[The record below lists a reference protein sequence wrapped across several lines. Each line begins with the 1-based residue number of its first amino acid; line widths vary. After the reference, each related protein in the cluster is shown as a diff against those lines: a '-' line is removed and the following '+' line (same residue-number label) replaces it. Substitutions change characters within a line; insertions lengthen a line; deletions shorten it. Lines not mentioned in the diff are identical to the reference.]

1 MMAKLDKEQIAWDLR
16 GNVVVFINDKLALRE
31 WVHRLFMKV
40 NSPVLHSDLCGQHA
54 WYGVSY
60 VGISAVI
67 IMNHD
72 EKLDNYGIHVS
83 LLPAEIDNMERNTVE
98 LLMSLEGIESAYDA
112 ERDKFNHAVKLA
124 IYKPNTMNIYV
135 FGKGQFINIYTPRD
149 KWERRN
155 FSFKIQA
162 YDSLD
167 ALEHDSDLRLRIM
180 QILESPK
187 GFRDTQLLQQVS
199 P

>member
-1 MMAKLDKEQIAWDLR
+1 MAKLDKEQIAWDLR
-16 GNVVVFINDKLALRE
+16 GNVAVFINDKLALRE
-31 WVHRLFMKV
+31 WVHGLVLKV

-72 EKLDNYGIHVS
+72 EKLGDYGIHVS
-83 LLPAEIDNMERNTVE
+83 LLPTEIDNMEKDTVE
-98 LLMSLEGIESAYDA
+98 LIMSLEGIESAYDV

-124 IYKPNTMNIYV
+124 INKSNTMNIYV
-135 FGKGQFINIYTPRD
+135 FGKGQFISIYTPRD
-149 KWERRN
+149 KQERRN
-155 FSFKIQA
+155 FSFKIRA

-180 QILESPK
+180 QILERPK
-187 GFRDTQLLQQVS
+187 SFRDAQLLQQTS

>member
-1 MMAKLDKEQIAWDLR
+1 MTKLDKEQIAWDLR
-16 GNVVVFINDKLALRE
+16 GNVAVFINDKLALRE
-31 WVHRLFMKV
+31 WLHGLVLKV

-60 VGISAVI
+60 VGMSAVI
-67 IMNHD
+67 TMDHD
-72 EKLDNYGIHVS
+72 EELGDYKIHVS

-112 ERDKFNHAVKLA
+112 ERDKFNHVVKLA
-124 IYKPNTMNIYV
+124 TYKSNAMNIYV
-135 FGKGQFINIYTPRD
+135 FGKGQFISIYTPRD

-155 FSFKIQA
+155 YSFKIRA

-180 QILESPK
+180 QILERPK
-187 GFRDTQLLQQVS
+187 GFRDAQLLQQVS
-199 P
+199 S

>member
-1 MMAKLDKEQIAWDLR
+1 MTKLDKEQIAWDLR
-16 GNVVVFINDKLALRE
+16 GNVAVFINDKLALRE
-31 WVHRLFMKV
+31 WLHGLVLKV

-60 VGISAVI
+60 VGMSAVI
-67 IMNHD
+67 TMDHD
-72 EKLDNYGIHVS
+72 EELGDYKIHVS

-112 ERDKFNHAVKLA
+112 ERDKFNHVVKLA
-124 IYKPNTMNIYV
+124 TYKSNAMNIYV
-135 FGKGQFINIYTPRD
+135 FGKGQFISIYTPRD

-155 FSFKIQA
+155 YSFKIRA

-180 QILESPK
+180 QILERPK
-187 GFRDTQLLQQVS
+187 GFRDAQLLQQVN

>member
-1 MMAKLDKEQIAWDLR
+1 MTAKLDKEQIAWDLR

-40 NSPVLHSDLCGQHA
+40 NSSVLHSDLCGQHA

-72 EKLDNYGIHVS
+72 EKLGDYGIHVS
-83 LLPAEIDNMERNTVE
+83 LLPAEIDNMEKDTVE
-98 LLMSLEGIESAYDA
+98 LLMSLEGIESAYDI
-112 ERDKFNHAVKLA
+112 ERDKFHHAVKLA
-124 IYKPNTMNIYV
+124 INKCNTMNIYV
-135 FGKGQFINIYTPRD
+135 FGKGQFISIYTPRD
-149 KWERRN
+149 KWERKN
-155 FSFKIQA
+155 FSFKIRA
-162 YDSLD
+162 YNSLD
-167 ALEHDSDLRLRIM
+167 TLEHDSDLRLRIM
-180 QILESPK
+180 QILERPK

-199 P
+199 S